1 MKILLRQPLQR
12 KLYKKE
18 TKRKELKVMTQIE
31 LRDVSLHYFTP
42 KEETKALQHINLSIR
57 GGRVHQHC
65 RS

>member
-1 MKILLRQPLQR
+1 
-12 KLYKKE
+12 
-18 TKRKELKVMTQIE
+18 MTQIE